1 MRIYLQEIRALSL
14 ALLFAAA
21 AGAQDTRPP
30 VILVNGYQALCN
42 ASVPSSDT
50 FGLLEQ
56 KLTAQGIKV
65 VFFNNCQYQ
74 TGLVKPGIEELGAAL
89 GNTIRSIGAPQVD
102 LIAHSM
108 GGLIVRAYLSGKQAG
123 GGFKPPVPHRV
134 RKVITLATPHYG
146 LLDLVILLGGNDP
159 QISAMTSGSD
169 FLWDLGS
176 WNQGF
181 EDLRQVDALTVV
193 ANRGGAGTNDGV
205 VPATSA
211 SLSAIVGD
219 ERVRVVPYCHTDGI
233 PAFQCNGAGVANID
247 SDTHPVY
254 QIISSFLSG
263 TTDWKTIGTPP
274 SQDPVLPKYSG
285 IFLAYKNSNDAYLT
299 DIASINSLNKGP
311 AAIFSAYLLATGKFD
326 FDIKSAS
333 APTTVTWNAIPST
346 HSLLL
351 VKAGPQIGL
360 VAPSAGLVKSLSRTP
375 GMLVSI
381 YGKELTGGVVTFG
394 GQTLTLLYSGATQIN
409 ALLPENASGYAE
421 LRVQTPAGRH
431 SVNLLIEDAVPAVFA
446 LNGGGTGPAAALR
459 ADYNIVGDQNPLH
472 AGDAALI
479 YLTGLGAT
487 TQKSGLDYAN
497 VVPTVTIDGKPAT
510 LLYAGR
516 APGFPGLDQL
526 NVIVPDGVSPGNVS
540 LVVTSAGK
548 VSNTTTL
555 AIR

>member
-1 MRIYLQEIRALSL
+1 MRLFLIPLLL
-14 ALLFAAA
+14 ASFAS
-21 AGAQDTRPP
+21 AQDVRPP
-30 VILVNGYQALCN
+30 VILLNGWQAICN
-42 ASVPSSDT
+42 SSVPSSDT
-50 FGLLEQ
+50 FGQLES
-56 KLTAQGIKV
+56 KLTAQGFKV
-65 VFFNNCQYQ
+65 VFFNNCKYQ
-74 TGLVKPGIEELGAAL
+74 TGTARPSIEDLGAAL
-89 GNTIRSIGAPQVD
+89 GDTIRTLGAPEVD

-108 GGLIVRAYLSGKQAG
+108 GGLIIRSYLSGKQAS

-146 LLDLVILLGGNDP
+146 ALNLVLLLGGTDS
-159 QISAMTSGSD
+159 QVAAMTSGSD

-181 EDLRQVDALTVV
+181 EDLRQVDALNVV
-193 ANRGGAGTNDGV
+193 ANRGGAGTSDGV

-219 ERVRVVPYCHTDGI
+219 DHVRIVPYCHTDGI
-233 PAFQCNGAGVANID
+233 PAFLCSGTGLANID
-247 SDTHPVY
+247 SDTHTVY
-254 QIISSFLSG
+254 KIILSFLSG
-263 TTDWKTIGTPP
+263 TGDWKTLGTQP
-274 SQDPVLPKYSG
+274 SQDAVLPKYAG
-285 IFLAYKNSNDAYLT
+285 VFLAYKNANDGYVT
-299 DIASINSLNKGP
+299 DIASINSLTKGP
-311 AAIFSAYLLATGKFD
+311 SAIYSAPLLDTGKFN
-326 FDIKSAS
+326 FDIKSAA
-333 APTTVTWNAIPST
+333 APTTASWTAVPST

-360 VAPSAGLVKSLSRTP
+360 VAPSAGLVKSLSRAP

-381 YGKELTGGVVTFG
+381 YGKALTGGVVTFG
-394 GQTLTLLYSGATQIN
+394 SQTLKLSYSGDTQIN
-409 ALLPENASGYAE
+409 AQLPENASGYAE

-459 ADYNIVGDQNPLH
+459 ADYNVVSDQNPLR

-479 YLTGLGAT
+479 YMTGLGAT

-497 VVPTVTIDGKPAT
+497 VLPTVTIDGKAAT

-526 NVIVPDGVSPGNVS
+526 NVIVPAGVSAGNAQ
-540 LVVTSAGK
+540 LVVTSLGK

>member
-1 MRIYLQEIRALSL
+1 MRALLLSL
-14 ALLFAAA
+14 LLAAA
-21 AGAQDTRPP
+21 ANAQGTRPP
-30 VILVNGYQALCN
+30 VILLNGYQAVCN
-42 ASVPSSDT
+42 ASAPSSET
-50 FGLLEQ
+50 FGQLEE

-65 VFFNNCQYQ
+65 VFFNNCKYQ
-74 TGLVKPGIEELGAAL
+74 TGLAKPSIEDLGAAL
-89 GNTIRSIGAPQVD
+89 GDTIRTLGAPEVD
-102 LIAHSM
+102 LVAHSM
-108 GGLIVRAYLSGKQAG
+108 GGLIIRAYLSGKQTG
-123 GGFKPPVPHRV
+123 GGFKPPQPHHV
-134 RKVITLATPHYG
+134 RKAITLATPHFG
-146 LLDLVILLGGNDP
+146 LLDLVVLLGGKDA

-181 EDLRQVDALTVV
+181 EDLRQVDALNVV

-211 SLSAIVGD
+211 SLAAIVGD
-219 ERVRVVPYCHTDGI
+219 ERVRIVPYCHTDGI
-233 PAFQCNGAGVANID
+233 PAFQCNGTGLANID

-254 QIISSFLSG
+254 RIVTSFLNG
-263 TTDWKTIGTPP
+263 TADWKTLGNPP
-274 SQDPVLPKYSG
+274 SQDLVLPKYAGLS
-285 IFLAYKNSNDAYLT
+285 LAYKNSNDAYVT

-311 AAIFSAYLLATGKFD
+311 AAIFTAPLLGTGKFD
-326 FDIKSAS
+326 FDIKSAA
-333 APTTVTWNAIPST
+333 APTIVSWNAVPST

-351 VKAGPQIGL
+351 VKAGPQIGF
-360 VAPSAGLVKSLSRTP
+360 VAPSAGAVKSLSRTP

-381 YGKELTGGVVTFG
+381 YGKALTGGVVTFA
-394 GQTLTLLYSGATQIN
+394 GQTLKLSYSGDTQIN

-421 LRVQTPAGRH
+421 LRVVTPAGRH

-459 ADYNIVGDQNPLH
+459 ADYNIVGDQNPLR

-497 VVPTVTIDGKPAT
+497 VAPTVTIDGKSAT

-526 NVIVPDGVSPGNVS
+526 NVIVPDGVTPGNAP